1 MPNFPFSFLLISN
14 LLLLVENIFSPSK
27 SFSRGLGVDFCG
39 ESSILNRERETRKGT
54 KDRRDGKYRT
64 GGRRVE
70 SRASEASLV
79 PVGIA
84 RFCYGEFCHGGRDP
98 TCKHPC
104 GQELRFGI
112 RRR

>member
-54 KDRRDGKYRT
+54 KGWKISNGREEGGKPSL
-64 GGRRVE
+64 GGE
-70 SRASEASLV
+70 SRA
-79 PVGIA
+79 
-84 RFCYGEFCHGGRDP
+84 GGNS
-98 TCKHPC
+98 KV
-104 GQELRFGI
+104 LLW
-112 RRR
+112 